1 MGSSRFAAIA
11 LLRIVFLG
19 LTLGLLALL
28 AANTT
33 WYATM
38 IVIAGAAVIQW
49 FGLLGFVNTSNR
61 EIGRFLTAIEYEDLT
76 QTFSDRGLGGTF
88 RELGR
93 GLNRVMERLRTTRA
107 EREEQAHYLRAIVGH
122 IPVALLSIEPD
133 GKLTLLN
140 NAARRLLG
148 GGRFERAED
157 LAKRGREFAET
168 LGVIGPGKTAI
179 VRLERGTGT
188 VQLKAAATA
197 VLTGGIARRLISLQS
212 IESEMNA
219 QELAAWQALIRVLT
233 HEMMNSLTPVSS
245 LSATAHQLVAD
256 LQSSLPSG
264 TPAAATAADA
274 RDAMEAVARRSEGLL
289 HFVQS
294 YRRLTKDMVPH
305 REQVSIVRLFAR
317 LGRLMG
323 PDLDQ
328 RGIDLQTEIVPET
341 LEIDADPELLD
352 QALINLVRNAT
363 DALKGRPHPSIRLV
377 ARLEEGG
384 VISLA
389 VADNG
394 PGIDPAIRDK
404 IYVPFFT
411 TKRGGS
417 GVGLSLT
424 RQIALVHGA
433 TVLVTDTPGGG
444 ATITLRFGSEALPP
458 FSRPDPPIYGP

>member
-11 LLRIVFLG
+11 LLRIVLLG
-19 LTLGLLALL
+19 LTLGLFAFI
-28 AANTT
+28 ATSTN

-38 IVIAGAAVIQW
+38 IVVAGAALLQW
-49 FGLLGFVNTSNR
+49 LGLLNFVNTSNR

-76 QTFSDRGLGGTF
+76 QTFTDRGLGGTF

-93 GLNRVMERLRTTRA
+93 GLNRVMERLRSSRA
-107 EREEQAHYLRAIVGH
+107 EREEQAHYLRTIVGH
-122 IPVALLSIEPD
+122 IPVALISITAD
-133 GKLTLLN
+133 GELDVLN

-148 GGRFERAED
+148 AGRFDRAAD
-157 LAKRGREFAET
+157 LAKRGSEFAET
-168 LGVIGPGKTAI
+168 LGVLGPGKTAI
-179 VRLERGTGT
+179 VRVQRGAGT
-188 VQLKAAATA
+188 VQLKAAATS
-197 VLTGGIARRLISLQS
+197 VVTGGVQRRLISLQS

-245 LSATAHQLVAD
+245 LSATAHQLVAGLHD
-256 LQSSLPSG
+256 MLPPDSAG
-264 TPAAATAADA
+264 ANAAADA

-294 YRRLTKDMVPH
+294 YRRLTKDMVPR
-305 REQVSIVRLFAR
+305 RERVPAVRLFAR

-323 PDLDQ
+323 PDLEQ
-328 RGIDLQTEIVPET
+328 RGIELETEIEPAT

-363 DALKGRPHPSIRLV
+363 DALKGRPHPRIRLT

-384 VISLA
+384 ITTLT

-394 PGIDPAIRDK
+394 KGIDPAIRDK
-404 IYVPFFT
+404 VYIPFFT

-433 TVLVTDTPGGG
+433 TMLVSDTPGGG
-444 ATITLRFGSEALPP
+444 ATITLRFG
-458 FSRPDPPIYGP
+458 G

>member
-1 MGSSRFAAIA
+1 MGSSRFAALA

-19 LTLGLLALL
+19 LTLGLLALV
-28 AANTT
+28 AVNTG
-33 WYATM
+33 WFATM

-49 FGLLGFVNTSNR
+49 FGLLNFVNTSNR

-93 GLNRVMERLRTTRA
+93 GLNRVMERLRNSRA

-122 IPVALLSIEPD
+122 IPVALLSIDSD
-133 GKLTLLN
+133 GQLSLLN

-148 GGRFERAED
+148 TGRFDKAAD

-168 LGVIGPGKTAI
+168 LGVLGPGKTAL
-179 VRLERGTGT
+179 VRLERGTGS

-197 VLTGGIARRLISLQS
+197 VQTGGVARRLISLQS
-212 IESEMNA
+212 IETEMNA

-245 LSATAHQLVAD
+245 LSATAHRLVTELHGA
-256 LQSSLPSG
+256 LPPES
-264 TPAAATAADA
+264 PAAAQAADA

-294 YRRLTKDMVPH
+294 YRRLTKDMVPQ
-305 REQVSIVRLFAR
+305 RERVPALRVFAR
-317 LGRLMG
+317 IGRLMG
-323 PDLDQ
+323 PDLEQ
-328 RGIDLQTEIVPET
+328 RGIELETEVVPAT

-363 DALKGRPHPSIRLV
+363 DALKGRPHPRISLI

-384 VISLA
+384 VTTLS

-394 PGIDPAIRDK
+394 AGIDPAIRDK
-404 IYVPFFT
+404 IYIPFFT

-433 TVLVTDTPGGG
+433 AVLVSDTPGGG
-444 ATITLRFGSEALPP
+444 ATITLRFGA
-458 FSRPDPPIYGP
+458 